1 MSDTTGA
8 IYSIQPGKTANT
20 LTVEQVWSKTEGTL
34 PEGYTSILP
43 FTISKKPYMLMYD
56 KTTHE
61 VDIYLTKNTTW
72 MDRVASHDLDSDFDI
87 LNPLLLA
94 NQPHILAYNAKSG
107 KFEFFRIEQDL
118 TLSLLYTYSKTYGDD
133 ATTGYTTV
141 QPFSYRGPVY
151 YLCYNFDTG
160 RVAVYEL
167 SVPETK
173 PLKTTNVYLHQ
184 WAQGW
189 TRFAFFEFGGENFF
203 LKTNTK
209 YLDVNIDHIVD
220 DPSQGSHPVGTHLN
234 LPQDLDA
241 VAAFSMDGGDP
252 YFVTYK
258 KSGETT
264 FNRIHGDC
272 LGWTQEA
279 ALSTVKDADLVV
291 PFEIDSSNY
300 VLIY

>member
-1 MSDTTGA
+1 MSNATGA
-8 IYSIQPGKTANT
+8 IYSIQPGKITDT
-20 LTVEQVWSKTEGTL
+20 LTVEQVWSTTTGTL
-34 PEGYTSILP
+34 PEGYTSMVPIIMNS
-43 FTISKKPYMLMYD
+43 TSYMLMYD
-56 KTTHE
+56 KTTHRA
-61 VDIYLTKNTTW
+61 DIYLTKNTAW
-72 MDRVASHDLDSDFDI
+72 MNKVKSQDLDSDFDI
-87 LNPLLLA
+87 LTPFLLA

-118 TLSLLYTYSKTYGDD
+118 RLSQLYTYSKLYGDD
-133 ATTGYTTV
+133 ATVGYTTV
-141 QPFSYRGPVY
+141 QPFSYRGSMY

-160 RVAVYEL
+160 AVAVYEL
-167 SVPETK
+167 SVPATK
-173 PLKTTNVYLHQ
+173 PLKTTKIYLHQ

-209 YLDVNIDHIVD
+209 YVDVNIDHIVD

-241 VAAFSMDGGDP
+241 VAAFFMDGGDP

-279 ALSTVKDADLVV
+279 TLSTVEDADLVV
-291 PFEIDSSNY
+291 PFRIDNTNY

>member
-1 MSDTTGA
+1 MSSVCA
-8 IYSIQPGKTANT
+8 IYSIQPGKVANT
-20 LTVEQVWSKTEGTL
+20 LIVEQVWSVATGTL
-34 PEGYTSILP
+34 PEGYTSIFP
-43 FTISKKPYMLMYD
+43 FAINSDSYMLMYD

-61 VDIYLTKNTTW
+61 ADMYLIKGTTW
-72 MDRVASHDLDSDFDI
+72 MNRVASQDLDSGFDI
-87 LNPLLLA
+87 MNSFLLA

-107 KFEFFRIEQDL
+107 TFEFFLIEQNL
-118 TLSLLYTYSKTYGDD
+118 TLSLLYTYSKSYGDD
-133 ATTGYTTV
+133 ATVGYTTV
-141 QPFSYRGPVY
+141 QPFSYRGSVY

-160 RVAVYEL
+160 GIAVYQL
-167 SVPETK
+167 SVPETE
-173 PLKTTNVYLHQ
+173 PLKTTGIYLHE

-189 TRFAFFEFGGENFF
+189 TRFAFFKVGGENFF

-209 YLDVNIDHIVD
+209 YVNVNIDHIVD

-234 LPQDLDA
+234 LPQDLDT
-241 VAAFSMDGGDP
+241 VAAFSMNGGDP

-279 ALSTVKDADLVV
+279 ALSTVEDASLAV
-291 PFEIDSSNY
+291 PFQIGSMNY

>member
-1 MSDTTGA
+1 MSSVCA
-8 IYSIQPGKTANT
+8 IYSIQPGKVANT
-20 LTVEQVWSKTEGTL
+20 LIVEQVWSVATGTL
-34 PEGYTSILP
+34 PEGYTSIFP
-43 FTISKKPYMLMYD
+43 FAINSDSYMLMYD
-56 KTTHE
+56 TTTHE
-61 VDIYLTKNTTW
+61 ADMYLIKGTTW
-72 MDRVASHDLDSDFDI
+72 MNRVASQDLDSGFDI
-87 LNPLLLA
+87 MNSFLLA

-107 KFEFFRIEQDL
+107 TFEFFLIEQNL
-118 TLSLLYTYSKTYGDD
+118 TLSLLYTYSKSYGDD
-133 ATTGYTTV
+133 ATVGYTTV
-141 QPFSYRGPVY
+141 QPFSYRGSVY

-160 RVAVYEL
+160 GIAVYQL
-167 SVPETK
+167 SVPETE
-173 PLKTTNVYLHQ
+173 PLKTTGIYLHE

-189 TRFAFFEFGGENFF
+189 TRFAFFKVGGENFF

-209 YLDVNIDHIVD
+209 YVNVNIDHIVD

-234 LPQDLDA
+234 LPQDLDT
-241 VAAFSMDGGDP
+241 VAAFSMNGGDP

-279 ALSTVKDADLVV
+279 ALSTVEDASLAV
-291 PFEIDSSNY
+291 PFQIGSMNY

>member
-1 MSDTTGA
+1 MSDAACA
-8 IYSIQPGKTANT
+8 IYSIQPGKIAHT
-20 LTVEQVWSKTEGTL
+20 LTVEQVWSAATGTL
-34 PEGYTSILP
+34 PEGYTSIFP
-43 FTISKKPYMLMYD
+43 FTINSNPYMLMYD
-56 KTTHE
+56 KTTHKA
-61 VDIYLTKNTTW
+61 DIYLTKDTTW
-72 MDRVASHDLDSDFDI
+72 MNRMASHDLDSDFDI
-87 LNPLLLA
+87 MRPFLLA
-94 NQPHILAYNAKSG
+94 NQPHILAYNSKSG
-107 KFEFFRIEQDL
+107 TFEFFLIEQDL
-118 TLSLLYTYSKTYGDD
+118 TFSSLYTYSKLYGDD
-133 ATTGYTTV
+133 ATVGYTTV
-141 QPFSYRGPVY
+141 QPFSYRGSVY

-160 RVAVYEL
+160 AVAVYQL
-167 SVPETK
+167 SVQSTE
-173 PLKTTNVYLHQ
+173 PLKTTGIYLHE

-209 YLDVNIDHIVD
+209 YVNVNIDHIVD

-234 LPQDLDA
+234 LPQDLDT

-258 KSGETT
+258 RSGETT

-279 ALSTVKDADLVV
+279 ALSTEGDAGLVV
-291 PFEIDSSNY
+291 PFEIGSVNY

>member
-1 MSDTTGA
+1 MSNATCA
-8 IYSIQPGKTANT
+8 IYSIQSGKIAHT
-20 LTVEQVWSKTEGTL
+20 LTVEQVWSVTTGTL
-34 PEGYTSILP
+34 PEGYTSIFP
-43 FTISKKPYMLMYD
+43 FAINSNPYMLMYD
-56 KTTHE
+56 KTTHKA
-61 VDIYLTKNTTW
+61 DIYLTKDTTW
-72 MDRVASHDLDSDFDI
+72 MNRTASHDLDSDFDI
-87 LNPLLLA
+87 MSPFLLA
-94 NQPHILAYNAKSG
+94 KQPHILAYNAKSG

-133 ATTGYTTV
+133 ATVGYTTV
-141 QPFSYRGPVY
+141 QPFSYRGSVY

-160 RVAVYEL
+160 TVAAYQL
-167 SVPETK
+167 SVPATE
-173 PLKTTNVYLHQ
+173 PLKTTGIYLHE

-209 YLDVNIDHIVD
+209 YVNVNIDHIVD

-279 ALSTVKDADLVV
+279 ALSTGEDAGLVV
-291 PFEIDSSNY
+291 PFEIGSINY